1 MLPDFQAI
9 IFDMDG
15 TLTIPQHHFDEI
27 RAELDIPAG
36 ELILEYLA
44 DLPVAEGKRRRTQL
58 EVIERRI
65 ATESEPAEGMHDL
78 LKLVTENSRPMAILT
93 RNSRANAMLSL
104 TAIGGRQYFR
114 DECIVGRDEATPK
127 PDPAGIHLL
136 AHRLGHSVH
145 SCLMIG
151 DYVHDLNAGR
161 NAGCFTV
168 HLCHEGGECWP
179 ELTDLRIN
187 SLGELN
193 NLMRKRM

>member
-1 MLPDFQAI
+1 MLPEFQAI

-15 TLTIPQHHFDEI
+15 TLTIPQHHFEAI
-27 RAELDIPAG
+27 RAELDIPSG

-44 DLPVAEGKRRRTQL
+44 DLPRAEGMRRRAQL

-65 ATESEPAEGMHDL
+65 ARKSKPAEGMHDL
-78 LKLVTENSRPMAILT
+78 LNQVASGNLPVAILT
-93 RNSRANAMLSL
+93 RNSRANAIISL
-104 TAIGGRQYFR
+104 TAIGGQQFFR
-114 DECIVGRDEATPK
+114 DDCIVGRDEATPK

-136 AHRLGHSVH
+136 AQRLGHPAH

-168 HLCHEGGECWP
+168 HLCHKGGERWP
-179 ELTDLRIN
+179 ELTDLRIS
-187 SLGELN
+187 SLDELN
-193 NLMRKRM
+193 DLIRWSM